1 MPPTLA
7 NSWMLLMLGVGVG
20 GVIAG
25 YLACR
30 DALSRA
36 DVAAEHLE
44 EYPHGLQVAHGR
56 LPRVLVALY
65 LGIGL
70 GMIGYVL
77 YIWLAAPAI

>member
-7 NSWMLLMLGVGVG
+7 NSWMLLMLCVGAG
-20 GVIAG
+20 GVVAG

-30 DALSRA
+30 DALRGQ
-36 DVAAEHLE
+36 DAAPEHLE
-44 EYPHGLQVAHGR
+44 EYPYGLQVAHGR
-56 LPRVLVALY
+56 VPRVLAALY

-70 GMIGYVL
+70 AMIGYVL